1 MNEAKKVSA
10 IKILIQYIISGAA
23 VDRELMD
30 RAGSV
35 IEEQYQSAWADGVMT
50 PIDFE
55 GTLALNAVNVES
67 IPSDAGELSSIMSVS
82 LDLVVR
88 DVEVTRALA
97 EHIGASM
104 ESVLQIVKGEGLM
117 FDDDFEGS
125 SDLMSLD
132 VLSS

>member
-10 IKILIQYIISGAA
+10 IKILIQYIISGAV
-23 VDRELMD
+23 VDRQLMD

-35 IEEQYQSAWADGVMT
+35 IEEQYRSAWVDGVMT
-50 PIDFE
+50 TNDFE

-67 IPSDAGELSSIMSVS
+67 IPSDVDESSILAIS
-82 LDLVVR
+82 LDLVVS

>member
-1 MNEAKKVSA
+1 MNEAKKVSV
-10 IKILIQYIISGAA
+10 IKILIQYIISGAV
-23 VDRELMD
+23 VDRQLMD

-35 IEEQYQSAWADGVMT
+35 IEEQYRSAWVDGVMT
-50 PIDFE
+50 PSDFE

-67 IPSDAGELSSIMSVS
+67 IPSDVGESSILAIS
-82 LDLVVR
+82 LDLVVS

>member
-10 IKILIQYIISGAA
+10 IKILIQYIISGVA

-35 IEEQYQSAWADGVMT
+35 IEDQYQSAWVDGVMT
-50 PIDFE
+50 PSDFE

-67 IPSDAGELSSIMSVS
+67 IPSDSGESSILAVS
-82 LDLVVR
+82 LDLVVSN
-88 DVEVTRALA
+88 VEVTRELA

-104 ESVLQIVKGEGLM
+104 ESVLKVIKGEGLM

-132 VLSS
+132 VFTS

>member
-10 IKILIQYIISGAA
+10 IKILIQYIISGAV
-23 VDRELMD
+23 VDRQLMD

-35 IEEQYQSAWADGVMT
+35 IEEQYRSAWVDGVMT
-50 PIDFE
+50 PNDFE

-67 IPSDAGELSSIMSVS
+67 IPSDVGESSILAIS
-82 LDLVVR
+82 LDLVVS